1 MKNLLILL
9 ALLVYNPVMN
19 AQDQI
24 KDQDRDQTRLMMV
37 DGDLLQIRDRDQ
49 VKLKD
54 KITLNDG
61 TVLNSNGSYVTREG
75 KKLRLK
81 EGECL
86 DMDGVKYNNEYQY
99 RFKVMQENKGLS
111 EEQIRERNQNR
122 TQFVAMDGQVYQV
135 MNQEQKRLQNEMAL
149 NNGARINPDGTYQT
163 RDQKQLRL
171 QDGECLTMDGQKYK
185 NILQHRKMVVQKN
198 MNMQKNMTQ
207 QKNLNKPQMQQ
218 KVQKNIQKKTTATKK
233 GGNN

>member
-1 MKNLLILL
+1 MKNLLIFL
-9 ALLVYNPVMN
+9 ALLVFSPTMN

-49 VKLKD
+49 VQLKD
-54 KITLNDG
+54 NVTLNDG
-61 TVLNSNGSYVTREG
+61 TVLSPNGRYLTREG

-81 EGECL
+81 DGECF
-86 DMDGVKYNNEYQY
+86 DKDGVKYNNEYQY

-111 EEQIRERNQNR
+111 KEQMRERNENR

-135 MNQEQKRLQNEMAL
+135 RNQEQNRLQNEMAL
-149 NNGARINPDGTYQT
+149 GNGTRINPDGTYRT

-171 QDGECLTMDGQKYK
+171 QDGECLNLDGQKYQ
-185 NILQHRKMVVQKN
+185 NILQHRKMVMQKN
-198 MNMQKNMTQ
+198 MNK

-218 KVQKNIQKKTTATKK
+218 KVQKNVQKKTTATKK
-233 GGNN
+233 RGNN

>member
-1 MKNLLILL
+1 MKNLLIFL
-9 ALLVYNPVMN
+9 ALLVFNPVMN
-19 AQDQI
+19 AQGQT

-54 KITLNDG
+54 NVTLNDG
-61 TVLNSNGSYVTREG
+61 TVLSPNGRYVTREG
-75 KKLRLK
+75 EKLRLK

-111 EEQIRERNQNR
+111 QEQMRERNENR
-122 TQFVAMDGQVYQV
+122 TQFVAMDGQIFQV
-135 MNQEQKRLQNEMAL
+135 RNQEQNRLQNEMAL
-149 NNGARINPDGTYQT
+149 GNGTRINPDGTYQT

-171 QDGECLTMDGQKYK
+171 KDGECLNLEGQKYQ
-185 NILQHRKMVVQKN
+185 NILQHRKMVMQKN
-198 MNMQKNMTQ
+198 MNQ
-207 QKNLNKPQMQQ
+207 QKNINKPQMQP
-218 KVQKNIQKKTTATKK
+218 KVQKNVQKKTTAAKKK
-233 GGNN
+233 GNN